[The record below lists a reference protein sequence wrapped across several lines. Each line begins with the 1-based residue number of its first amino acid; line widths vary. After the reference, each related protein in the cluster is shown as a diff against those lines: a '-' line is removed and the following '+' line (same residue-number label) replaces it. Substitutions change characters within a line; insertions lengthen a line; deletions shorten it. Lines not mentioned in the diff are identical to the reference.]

1 MARYTGVYGFPE
13 SAEGARRLAEALG
26 VPCHIAELHRFPDGE
41 SLVRLPQAADG
52 PVDRAVV
59 YRSLDRPND
68 KLIELT
74 LAASVLRRHGATE
87 LCLVAPYM
95 AYMRQ
100 DAIFRPGEPVSQTVV
115 GDWLGRLFDR
125 FVCVEPHL
133 HRTHTLDEVFVG
145 RPSTALSGAGAIAG
159 CLRADGIPSDAVVV
173 GPDEE
178 AAPLVEAVASPLGLT
193 PVVGRK
199 ERRGDRDVTV
209 VLPDGAPLAGK
220 PVVIVDD
227 VISSGETIFSCAR
240 AARAAG
246 AASIRVFGVHALFG
260 ADVSARFEAEGLGV
274 PVSCDGVPHP
284 SNALPLARLIA
295 DVLTADAMTTNDA
308 MATTLTTGDALTT
321 K

>member
-13 SAEGARRLAEALG
+13 SADGARRLAEALS

-41 SLVRLPQAADG
+41 SLVRLPE
-52 PVDRAVV
+52 PVERAVV

-68 KLIELT
+68 KLVELA
-74 LAASVLRRHGATE
+74 LAASVLRRQGAAE

-100 DAIFRPGEPVSQTVV
+100 DAVFRPGEPVSQTVV
-115 GDWLGRLFDR
+115 GDWLGRMFDR

-145 RPSTALSGAGAIAG
+145 RPSVCLSGAGAIAER
-159 CLRADGIPSDAVVV
+159 LRAEGIAPDAVVV

-178 AAPLVEAVASPLGLT
+178 AAPLVEAVAGPLGLAAL
-193 PVVGRK
+193 VGRK

-209 VLPDGAPLAGK
+209 TLPADAALAGR

-246 AASIRVFGVHALFG
+246 ASSVRVFGVHALFD
-260 ADVSARFEAEGLGV
+260 ATVAARFGAEGLGT
-274 PVSCDGVPHP
+274 PLSCDGVPHP

-295 DVLTADAMTTNDA
+295 D
-308 MATTLTTGDALTT
+308 ALAAPC
-321 K
+321 